1 MSDFS
6 EIGGVPVLGFIS
18 PADTRDEY
26 AVTDPLYAIG
36 GFRIIEG
43 GLTDL
48 NLIPEARRRAG
59 MIVGIRNGEKYY
71 KLLNKEWIYDLGDWE
86 TWRISDN
93 PDPFNSGT
101 QISGTKLF
109 TNRLIQVTSNQSTFN
124 ITLDDDSILVNIKCN
139 EDYNI
144 ILPPLNSINLGFKIA
159 FKNLTS
165 DGLKGTIYPYS
176 GDIIEGKGNF
186 NFFGKGL
193 FEITKMLSVD
203 GVNNEWVLTHYSNII
218 ESRFQGKT
226 KKFEFINKSQIIV
239 PHNLGYTPVTQVW
252 IGDGL
257 GDYNDADV
265 DVDHDLINY
274 NTFNINF
281 GQPLSGFVLFI

>member
-1 MSDFS
+1 M
-6 EIGGVPVLGFIS
+6 IL
-18 PADTRDEY
+18 
-26 AVTDPLYAIG
+26 G

-176 GDIIEGKGNF
+176 GDII
-186 NFFGKGL
+186 L
-193 FEITKMLSVD
+193 
-203 GVNNEWVLTHYSNII
+203 
-218 ESRFQGKT
+218 
-226 KKFEFINKSQIIV
+226 
-239 PHNLGYTPVTQVW
+239 NLGFKVK
-252 IGDGL
+252 L
-257 GDYNDADV
+257 KN
-265 DVDHDLINY
+265 LN
-274 NTFNINF
+274 
-281 GQPLSGFVLFI
+281 L